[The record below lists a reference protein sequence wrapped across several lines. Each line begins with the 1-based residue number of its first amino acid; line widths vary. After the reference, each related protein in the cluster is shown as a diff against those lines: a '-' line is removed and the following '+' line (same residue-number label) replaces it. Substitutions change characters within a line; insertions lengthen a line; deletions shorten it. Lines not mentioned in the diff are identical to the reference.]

1 MGIYMVLMYLQFRI
15 LEISQI
21 PIEMISIDIF
31 VDI

>member
-1 MGIYMVLMYLQFRI
+1 MALYGTNVLQFRI

-21 PIEMISIDIF
+21 PIEMISIDKF